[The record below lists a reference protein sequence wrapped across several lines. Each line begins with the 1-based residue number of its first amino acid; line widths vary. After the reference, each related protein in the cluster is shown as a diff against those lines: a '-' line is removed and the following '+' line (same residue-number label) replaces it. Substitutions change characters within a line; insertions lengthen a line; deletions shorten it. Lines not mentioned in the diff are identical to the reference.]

1 MDQKF
6 YHISILPEAC
16 LDALR
21 ISPNGVYVDA
31 TLGGAGH
38 SLRIAS
44 RLTTG
49 RLICIDRD
57 GEAIQNAHTRLAPV
71 WDRVTIVKSD

>member
-49 RLICIDRD
+49 RLICIDAMAKPFKMR
-57 GEAIQNAHTRLAPV
+57 TRALPLYGIA
-71 WDRVTIVKSD
+71 